1 MPGPH
6 LIGSNIEGESEV
18 KCEGDDDG
26 SDEKEE
32 GNNHHTRNTI
42 STKVENVVK
51 DYKTLSPSSTL

>member
-6 LIGSNIEGESEV
+6 LTGSNREGELEMR
-18 KCEGDDDG
+18 CEGDDDG

-32 GNNHHTRNTI
+32 GNNHHPQHHLHQ
-42 STKVENVVK
+42 SGKCGQ